1 MDDKLIMTNL
11 MDTSKGICELLGHAI
26 VESDNA
32 TINESYKHVLE
43 DCLTQQHQIYSMMKD
58 MGWYPM
64 ENVKSQEVDK
74 VKNKF
79 CCE

>member
-11 MDTSKGICELLGHAI
+11 MDTSKSVCALINNAAL
-26 VESDNA
+26 ESDNSA
-32 TINESYKHVLE
+32 INEAYKEVLE
-43 DCLTQQHQIYSMMKD
+43 DCLSQQHQIYAVMKD

-64 ENVKSQEVDK
+64 ENVKSNEVEK

-79 CCE
+79 CC

>member
-11 MDTSKGICELLGHAI
+11 MDTSKGVCALINNAAL
-26 VESDNA
+26 ESDNSA
-32 TINESYKHVLE
+32 INEAYKEVLE
-43 DCLTQQHQIYSMMKD
+43 ECLSQQHQIYAVMKD

-64 ENVKSQEVDK
+64 ENVKSNEVEK

-79 CCE
+79 CC